1 MTTAL
6 VLLAVLSAA
15 VMLFTV
21 RVGGRIYLRTQ
32 FIDARADMLSREEYD
47 AAIEKNPEEIIRWSV
62 PVGGERFDSFSEE
75 LRIVSLPEEDAA
87 NLGYFPNLRRVDAR
101 GCTDYAALETAEDLL
116 PGVSFERSVECSEG
130 ELDAAIRQ
138 LQVRAM
144 DYAELRAILPHLRE
158 LERVDLRSSRL
169 SEEECAAL
177 ESEFA
182 RVRFSYTVDVWGQS
196 VDSDTRVL
204 RLKGGTSG
212 GTQEMIAA
220 LGRLKS
226 LERAELR
233 GADIAPAQLCEL
245 LPYLPEGETSYDI
258 LLFGRRF
265 GSDAEEMDLS
275 GTPME
280 DTQELEAAIG
290 LMPKLGKVVMCDCG
304 IPDEQMGELREKY
317 APVSFV
323 WTVHFGVYSLR
334 TDAKSFCGNDLP
346 KYGFVAPPIDDAE
359 LEPLK
364 YCTELIAL
372 DLGHMKVGDISFLEN
387 MPHIKYLILV
397 EESFTDISVIG
408 TLQELEYLE
417 LFQNTIDDVSPLLN
431 CRELRHLNLGFSS
444 GFDPEPLKE
453 MTRLKRLWCP
463 GCGFDADTVRAIK
476 QALSDTDCY
485 MPSFDRQG
493 STGGGWRLD
502 PEYIK
507 MRDAFGMHY
516 QDGRAKK

>member
-1 MTTAL
+1 MDWDGLAGFAQRLFGFDPNSPLLFTQFYFWAFFAL
-6 VLLAVLSAA
+6 VYAVFALIGDRRLLRNAFLFFVSLFFYYKTSGLSVLILVFVTCSDFLIARRIAASGRPGRRKAWLVLSICIDLLLLCYFKYAYFFADFVHSLTGLEMRVVNVFGA
-15 VMLFTV
+15 VGNALAGTELF
-21 RVGGRIYLRTQ
+21 RVDRIVL
-32 FIDARADMLSREEYD
+32 
-47 AAIEKNPEEIIRWSV
+47 
-62 PVGGERFDSFSEE
+62 PVGISF
-75 LRIVSLPEEDAA
+75 
-87 NLGYFPNLRRVDAR
+87 F
-101 GCTDYAALETAEDLL
+101 T
-116 PGVSFERSVECSEG
+116 F
-130 ELDAAIRQ
+130 
-138 LQVRAM
+138 QV
-144 DYAELRAILPHLRE
+144 I
-158 LERVDLRSSRL
+158 
-169 SEEECAAL
+169 
-177 ESEFA
+177 
-182 RVRFSYTVDVWGQS
+182 SYTVDVWGQS

-304 IPDEQMGELREKY
+304 IPDEQMEELREKY